1 MEVNLVVF
9 KKGDAGKRLSLPSNV
24 TVIGRRSSCD
34 LQVPLPIVSR
44 KHCQISEVDGQLRIR
59 DLGSRNGT
67 YLNGERVGEAVL
79 RAGDSI
85 RIGPLTFVFQIDGE
99 PETIKAH
106 HGGKSLNS
114 EEAPEEDALLPEDL
128 DGIGELDDVDFTDE
142 LS

>member
-9 KKGDAGKRLSLPSNV
+9 KKGDVGKRLSLPSNV

-79 RAGDSI
+79 EAGDSV
-85 RIGPLTFVFQIDGE
+85 RIGPLTFVFQINGE
-99 PETIKAH
+99 PETVTAPDVAKLR
-106 HGGKSLNS
+106 GSKKGS
-114 EEAPEEDALLPEDL
+114 EEEALLPEDL

-142 LS
+142 VS